1 LVKSDFAADFRWYL
15 FYFQFFACSNFILFA
30 TGFYDRV
37 HGLKPQLISTFK
49 LIHPGVA
56 KPIIISCM
64 PSTVKTNDLS
74 QILAPISLDFKALD
88 EVIRLRLASKV
99 ALIDQI
105 STYIIQAGGKR
116 VRPALLM
123 LVAKALAN
131 GKPTPHSLEMAA
143 VVEFIHTAT
152 LLHDDVVDESTL
164 RRGRETANAAFG
176 NAASVLVGDF
186 LYSRAFQMMVGPND
200 LRVMQILSDA
210 TNTIAE
216 GEVLQLLNMND
227 PEVDETSY
235 LQVIRYKT
243 AKLFEASTEL
253 GAILANATD
262 AQREQAAAFGRHIGT
277 AFQLMDDLLDYTANA
292 AQMGKNAGDDLREG
306 KPTLPLIYLL
316 EHGTNEERL
325 LVRAAIEQNQD
336 LPDDVFAQILRAVQ
350 SSGALDYTQAAAKR
364 EADLAL
370 DCIKDFPTNEATSAL
385 HALCEY
391 SLARQT

>member
-1 LVKSDFAADFRWYL
+1 M
-15 FYFQFFACSNFILFA
+15 
-30 TGFYDRV
+30 T
-37 HGLKPQLISTFK
+37 
-49 LIHPGVA
+49 
-56 KPIIISCM
+56 
-64 PSTVKTNDLS
+64 STVKTNELS
-74 QILAPISLDFKALD
+74 QILAPIALDFKALD
-88 EVIRLRLASKV
+88 GVIRLRLASKV

-105 STYIIQAGGKR
+105 SGYIIQAGGKR
-116 VRPALLM
+116 VRPALLL

-131 GKPTPHSLEMAA
+131 GKETPHTLEMAA

-186 LYSRAFQMMVGPND
+186 LYSRAFQMMVAPND

-216 GEVLQLLNMND
+216 GEVLQLLNMHD
-227 PEVDETSY
+227 PEVNEESY

-243 AKLFEASTEL
+243 AKLFEASSEL
-253 GAILANATD
+253 GAILAKASD
-262 AQREQAAAFGRHIGT
+262 AERELAAAFGRHIGT
-277 AFQLMDDLLDYTANA
+277 AFQLMDDLLDYTASA

-316 EHGTNEERL
+316 ENGSAQERL

-336 LPDDVFAQILRAVQ
+336 LPEDIFEQILLAVQ
-350 SSGALDYTQAAAKR
+350 NSGALNFTQAAAQH
-364 EADLAL
+364 EAKLAL
-370 DCIKDFPTNEATSAL
+370 DCIAAFPKNEATDAL
-385 HALCEY
+385 LALCDY
-391 SLARQT
+391 SITRQT

>member
-1 LVKSDFAADFRWYL
+1 M
-15 FYFQFFACSNFILFA
+15 
-30 TGFYDRV
+30 T
-37 HGLKPQLISTFK
+37 
-49 LIHPGVA
+49 
-56 KPIIISCM
+56 
-64 PSTVKTNDLS
+64 STVKTNELS

-88 EVIRLRLASKV
+88 ELIRLRLASKV

-105 STYIIQAGGKR
+105 SSYIIQAGGKR
-116 VRPALLM
+116 VRPALLL
-123 LVAKALAN
+123 LVSKSLAN
-131 GKPTPHSLEMAA
+131 GQETPHALELAA

-186 LYSRAFQMMVGPND
+186 LYSRAFQMMVKPND
-200 LRVMQILSDA
+200 LRVMEILSDA

-227 PEVDETSY
+227 PEVDEQSY

-253 GAILANATD
+253 GAILAKANVER
-262 AQREQAAAFGRHIGT
+262 QQQAAAFGRHIGT
-277 AFQLMDDLLDYTANA
+277 AFQLMDDLLDYTAESS
-292 AQMGKNAGDDLREG
+292 QMGKNAGDDLREG

-316 EHGTNEERL
+316 ENGSKEEQL

-336 LPDDVFAQILRAVQ
+336 LPDDVFAQILHGVQ
-350 SSGALDYTQAAAKR
+350 NSGALDYTQAAAKR
-364 EADLAL
+364 EVDLAIECL
-370 DCIKDFPTNEATSAL
+370 QNFPQNEATDAL
-385 HALCEY
+385 HALCRY
-391 SLARQT
+391 SLSRQT

>member
-1 LVKSDFAADFRWYL
+1 M
-15 FYFQFFACSNFILFA
+15 
-30 TGFYDRV
+30 T
-37 HGLKPQLISTFK
+37 
-49 LIHPGVA
+49 
-56 KPIIISCM
+56 
-64 PSTVKTNDLS
+64 STVKTNELS
-74 QILAPISLDFKALD
+74 QILAPIALDFKALD
-88 EVIRLRLASKV
+88 GVIRLRLASKV

-105 STYIIQAGGKR
+105 SGYIIQAGGKR
-116 VRPALLM
+116 VRPALLL

-131 GKPTPHSLEMAA
+131 GKETPHTLEMAA

-186 LYSRAFQMMVGPND
+186 LYSRAFQMMVAPND

-216 GEVLQLLNMND
+216 GEVLQLLNMHD
-227 PEVDETSY
+227 PEVNEESY

-243 AKLFEASTEL
+243 AKLFEASSEL
-253 GAILANATD
+253 GAILAKASD
-262 AQREQAAAFGRHIGT
+262 AEREQAAAFGRHIGT
-277 AFQLMDDLLDYTANA
+277 AFQLMDDLLDYTASA

-316 EHGTNEERL
+316 ENGSAQERL

-336 LPDDVFAQILRAVQ
+336 LPEDIFEQILLAVQ
-350 SSGALDYTQAAAKR
+350 NSGALNFTQATAQHEAK
-364 EADLAL
+364 LSL
-370 DCIKDFPTNEATSAL
+370 DCIAAFPKNEATDAL
-385 HALCEY
+385 LALCDY
-391 SLARQT
+391 SITRQT

>member
-1 LVKSDFAADFRWYL
+1 M
-15 FYFQFFACSNFILFA
+15 
-30 TGFYDRV
+30 T
-37 HGLKPQLISTFK
+37 
-49 LIHPGVA
+49 
-56 KPIIISCM
+56 
-64 PSTVKTNDLS
+64 STVKTNDLS

-88 EVIRLRLASKV
+88 GVIRLNLASKV
-99 ALIDQI
+99 ALINQI
-105 STYIIQAGGKR
+105 SAYIIQAGGKR

-123 LVAKALAN
+123 LVAKALTN
-131 GKPTPHSLEMAA
+131 GQVNPHALEMAA

-186 LYSRAFQMMVGPND
+186 LYSRAFQMMLVPKD
-200 LRVMQILSDA
+200 LRVMEILSDA

-227 PEVDETSY
+227 PEVDEASY

-243 AKLFEASTEL
+243 AKLFEASAEL
-253 GAILANATD
+253 GAILANASKT
-262 AQREQAAAFGRHIGT
+262 QREQAAAFGRHIGT

-316 EHGTNEERL
+316 EHGSSEERL
-325 LVRAAIEQNQD
+325 LVRSAIEQNQD

-364 EADLAL
+364 EVDLAL
-370 DCIKDFPTNEATSAL
+370 SCIQEFPDNEATNAIR
-385 HALCEY
+385 ALCEY